1 MIFIDRII
9 GGMQLQADGGGRSCM
24 DWDQLLM
31 NVMTPEIDMMQVA
44 SRTGFISSI
53 SRVDILTIISM
64 ISASAP
70 PLCSVHILEQL
81 ARRLDEST
89 ICQCGHYSSNKVQLG
104 TLTPELIRV
113 ILLTNFDIHH
123 DHGTRFK

>member
-1 MIFIDRII
+1 
-9 GGMQLQADGGGRSCM
+9 M

-64 ISASAP
+64 FSASAP

-89 ICQCGHYSSNKVQLG
+89 ICQCGHYSSNKVQFG

-113 ILLTNFDIHH
+113 ILLTNFDIHD

>member
-1 MIFIDRII
+1 
-9 GGMQLQADGGGRSCM
+9 M

-64 ISASAP
+64 CFCFCSSFM
-70 PLCSVHILEQL
+70 LCSHFR
-81 ARRLDEST
+81 AAS
-89 ICQCGHYSSNKVQLG
+89 
-104 TLTPELIRV
+104 
-113 ILLTNFDIHH
+113 
-123 DHGTRFK
+123 